1 MKIALFGADGQV
13 GRETI
18 AAATRFPA
26 HDIVPLRRDAA
37 DLAAPGAAADALL
50 RLKPGAVI
58 NAAAWTAVDKAETET
73 GAARRINALAVGEIA
88 AACKEIGARLIHLS
102 TDYVFS
108 GDQAPAPLDE
118 NARPNPVNVYGAT
131 KLQGE
136 GLARDANPDT
146 VILRT
151 SWVYSAHGANFVKTM
166 LRLSQSRSEIDVV
179 ADQQGGPT
187 SAEAIAAACLKILR
201 SGQPGAGI
209 CHFQGAPAATWADL
223 AEEIFAAAGRS
234 TKVNRIAASAYPTPA
249 RRPLYAVLNC
259 ARILREFGV
268 EQPDWRRDVARTIER
283 LTAAEAASEQR
294 KP

>member
-50 RLKPGAVI
+50 ELKPGAVI

-151 SWVYSAHGANFVKTM
+151 SWVYSTHGANFVKTM

-179 ADQQGGPT
+179 ADQIGGPT
-187 SAEAIAAACLKILR
+187 PASAIAAACLAIADR
-201 SGQPGAGI
+201 RDGPPGLY
-209 CHFQGAPAATWADL
+209 HFQGAPAASWADF
-223 AEEIFAAAGRS
+223 AAAIFAAGGRDA
-234 TKVNRIAASAYPTPA
+234 KVNPIATSQYPTPA
-249 RRPLYAVLNC
+249 KRPLFTVLNC
-259 ARILREFGV
+259 SKIGKDYGL
-268 EQPDWRRDVARTIER
+268 EQPDWRVDLALTVMR
-283 LTAAEAASEQR
+283 LEGLASQGN
-294 KP
+294 